1 MTALLDSPPR
11 TSSPPLVLVVD
22 DDEDTRLNLCDILE
36 LDGYRVEVA
45 GSMREVLARENW
57 DEAALMLLD
66 RQLADGTA
74 QELLPQVRLRAPHVA
89 VIMVTGYADV
99 EGAIAALRNGAVD
112 YILKPINPEALRA
125 SVRRVLDRK
134 RAQEQIA
141 RLQDDLRRNEAR
153 YRALFEHTLDGLLIV
168 DDEGQIVDVNPA
180 ACQLLCP
187 PGETLRHRPLSALQV
202 CDEDGPPRPA
212 RWADFF
218 SLPQTRGEWTLL
230 RGDGTPGTIEYHAVS
245 PFAAGLHLISLRDGT
260 SRRQAEERARQ
271 SERLAAIGETMAALV
286 HESRNALQRS
296 KACLEMLRLE
306 LSDRPDVLDLVER
319 AQRAQDDL
327 HRLYEEVRQW
337 AAPLVLK
344 RQRCC
349 LVALWREAWQQA
361 VAAAAARTPRLEE
374 HVAGPTDCLVD
385 RFALIQVFRNIFEN
399 AIEVSPPDGVIQVR
413 CQTTGSGPAEAR
425 VVAIRDQGPG
435 LTPQQQQRIFDPF
448 FTTKAKGTGLGM
460 AIAQRIV
467 QAHGGS
473 IQAHVPGGTE
483 IVVTL
488 PTGEG

>member
-1 MTALLDSPPR
+1 MTALQERVCLAPSQ
-11 TSSPPLVLVVD
+11 PLVLVVD

-45 GSMREVLARENW
+45 GSIREVLARENW
-57 DEAALMLLD
+57 DEPALMLLD

-74 QELLPQVRLRAPHVA
+74 HELLPQVRQRAPHVA
-89 VIMVTGYADV
+89 VIMVTGFADV
-99 EGAIAALRNGAVD
+99 EGAIAALRSGAVD
-112 YILKPINPEALRA
+112 YILKPVNPEALRA
-125 SVRRVLDRK
+125 SVRRILERK
-134 RAQEQIA
+134 QAEQQIA
-141 RLQDDLRRNEAR
+141 RLQEDLRQNEAR
-153 YRALFEHTLDGLLIV
+153 YRALFENTLDGLLIV

-180 ACQLLCP
+180 ACELLCP
-187 PGETLRHRPLSALQV
+187 PGQSLRHKPLAALQV
-202 CDEDGPPRPA
+202 CAADGSPRPA
-212 RWADFF
+212 RWDDFF
-218 SLPQTRGEWTLL
+218 SLPQTRGETTLL
-230 RGDGTPGTIEYHAVS
+230 RGDGTLGTIEFHAVRA
-245 PFAAGLHLISLRDGT
+245 FTTGLHLISLRDAT

-306 LSDRPDVLDLVER
+306 LSDRPEVLDLVER
-319 AQRAQDDL
+319 AERASDDL

-344 RQRCC
+344 RQPCC
-349 LVALWREAWQQA
+349 LRAVWREAWQQVVPPGSTA
-361 VAAAAARTPRLEE
+361 QVQLEE
-374 HVAGPTDCLVD
+374 HVAGPTDCLAD

-399 AIEVSPPDGVIQVR
+399 AVEVSPPGGVVQVR
-413 CQTTGSGPAEAR
+413 CQTTGDGPTAAL

-473 IQAHVPGGTE
+473 IAARVVGGTE

-488 PTGEG
+488 PKGVG

>member
-1 MTALLDSPPR
+1 MTALHETLPR
-11 TSSPPLVLVVD
+11 TDAPLVLVVD
-22 DDEDTRLNLCDILE
+22 DDEDTRLNLCDLLE

-45 GSMREVLARENW
+45 SSLREVQARRNW
-57 DEAALMLLD
+57 DEVALLLLD

-74 QELLPQVRLRAPHVA
+74 DELLPLVRRQAPHVG

-99 EGAIAALRNGAVD
+99 EGAIAALRSAAGD
-112 YILKPINPEALRA
+112 YILKPINPEVLRS
-125 SVRRVLDRK
+125 SVRRMIDRQQAE
-134 RAQEQIA
+134 RQIA
-141 RLQDDLRRNEAR
+141 RLQEDLQRNEAR
-153 YRALFEHTLDGLLIV
+153 YRALFENTLDGLLIV
-168 DDEGQIVDVNPA
+168 DDAGQIVDVNPA

-187 PGETLRHRPLSALQV
+187 PGKTLRQAPLATLRVQDAAGVRPVQW
-202 CDEDGPPRPA
+202 D
-212 RWADFF
+212 DFF
-218 SLPQTRGEWTLL
+218 ARPHTRGERTFV
-230 RGDGTPGTIEYHAVS
+230 RENGTQATIEYHAVRA
-245 PFAAGLHLISLRDGT
+245 FAPGLHLISLRDLT
-260 SRRQAEERARQ
+260 DRRQAEERARQ

-306 LSDRPDVLDLVER
+306 LADRPDVLDLIER

-327 HRLYEEVRQW
+327 HRLFEEVRQW
-337 AAPLVLK
+337 AAPLVLH
-344 RQRCC
+344 RQPCC
-349 LVALWREAWQQA
+349 LKALWREVWQQ
-361 VAAAAARTPRLEE
+361 VLQSSPPVPVQLQEQ
-374 HVAGPTDCLVD
+374 VSGPTDCLAD

-399 AIEVSPPDGVIQVR
+399 AVEVSPPGGVVQVR
-413 CQTTGSGPAEAR
+413 CDAADREAASTR

-467 QAHGGS
+467 QAHGGA
-473 IQAHVPGGTE
+473 IAARVPGGTE

-488 PTGEG
+488 PRGAE

>member
-1 MTALLDSPPR
+1 MTALHDSLRLAPAA
-11 TSSPPLVLVVD
+11 PLVLVVD

-45 GSMREVLARENW
+45 GSMREVLARDNW
-57 DEAALMLLD
+57 DEPALVLLD

-74 QELLPQVRLRAPHVA
+74 HELLPQLRQRAPHVA
-89 VIMVTGYADV
+89 VIVVTGFADV
-99 EGAIAALRNGAVD
+99 EGAIAALRSGAVD
-112 YILKPINPEALRA
+112 YILKPVNPEALRA
-125 SVRRVLDRK
+125 SVRRVLDR
-134 RAQEQIA
+134 RRTEEQIA
-141 RLQDDLRRNEAR
+141 RLQEDLRRNEAR

-168 DDEGQIVDVNPA
+168 DDQGQIVDVNPA
-180 ACQLLCP
+180 ACALLCP
-187 PGETLRHRPLSALQV
+187 PGQTLRHQPLSALQV
-202 CDEDGPPRPA
+202 CREDGTPRPA
-212 RWADFF
+212 RWDDFF
-218 SLPQTRGEWTLL
+218 FLPQTRGEATLL
-230 RGDGTPGTIEYHAVS
+230 RGDGTPGTIEFHAVS
-245 PFAAGLHLISLRDGT
+245 PFTGGLHLISLRDAT
-260 SRRQAEERARQ
+260 SRREAEERARQ

-306 LSDRPDVLDLVER
+306 LSDRPDVLDLVDR

-349 LVALWREAWQQA
+349 LKELWREAWQQA
-361 VAAAAARTPRLEE
+361 IPPGAAGQVHLEE
-374 HVAGPTDCLVD
+374 QVAEATDCLAD

-399 AIEVSPPDGVIQVR
+399 AIEVSPPGGVVRVR
-413 CQTTGSGPAEAR
+413 CQTVRTGPSEAR
-425 VVAIRDQGPG
+425 VVAIHDQGPG

-473 IQAHVPGGTE
+473 IAARVVGGTE

-488 PTGEG
+488 PKGAG